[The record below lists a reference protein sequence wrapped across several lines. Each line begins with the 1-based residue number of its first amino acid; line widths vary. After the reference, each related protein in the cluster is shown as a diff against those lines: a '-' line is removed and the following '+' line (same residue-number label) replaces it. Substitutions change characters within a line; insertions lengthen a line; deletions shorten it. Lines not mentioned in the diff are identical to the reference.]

1 MAEGAKV
8 IMGLGVFTIVCAVL
22 SHQVL
27 HLPAMWGMMFGLSL
41 LKVYSYGLKKKYG
54 KNHFNIF
61 DSMSKIENNTL
72 MFFFG
77 ILAAVGALYFIGWL
91 ALASVVYDPSVLGP
105 TMSNIAVGFLSAI
118 IDNVPVMSAILKAN
132 PEMGVDQWMLV
143 TMTAGIGGSLI
154 SFGSAAG
161 VGVMGKMHGIY
172 TFSSHMKY
180 AWTILIG
187 YFVSITVWY
196 VQYQMLGIGH

>member
-1 MAEGAKV
+1 
-8 IMGLGVFTIVCAVL
+8 
-22 SHQVL
+22 
-27 HLPAMWGMMFGLSL
+27 
-41 LKVYSYGLKKKYG
+41 
-54 KNHFNIF
+54 
-61 DSMSKIENNTL
+61 MSKIENNTL

-91 ALASVVYDPSVLGP
+91 ALASVVNDPSVFGP
-105 TMSNIAVGFLSAI
+105 TMSTIAVGFLSAI

-180 AWTILIG
+180 AWTILVG
-187 YFVSITVWY
+187 YVVSITVWC
-196 VQYQMLGIGH
+196 VQYQILGIGH